1 MQRTRPGEGS
11 IGSLLYGASNAVRL
25 QFTDSLREHGLDHD
39 MWIMLQTIKMG
50 GEAGADPVEAA
61 QRMLMP
67 KGALIDAAERLV
79 RDGWAKPIS
88 RISAPSSRLVL
99 TKKAAK
105 ALPALESTGAFLLQ
119 HATNG
124 FTQEDIEA
132 FAGYLKRVIDN
143 MA

>member
-39 MWIMLQTIKMG
+39 MYIMLQLIRVG
-50 GEAGADPVEAA
+50 GEAGADPVEGAT
-61 QRMLMP
+61 RMLMA

-88 RISAPSSRLVL
+88 RAQAASSRIVL
-99 TKKAAK
+99 TKMAVDR
-105 ALPALESTGAFLLQ
+105 LPAVESIGAFILG

-124 FTQEDIEA
+124 FTNDELETL
-132 FAGYLKRVIDN
+132 AGYLQRIIDN